1 MIDIKLDT
9 HAVRQLFPEGTEA
22 RAQLQQSVINNIVKE
37 MVLKDSQNK
46 IKQAVQQEISSASI
60 TIPDVRSEVK
70 KQVQSMFHTRGWNDM
85 SATEDMSLMMRNAA
99 QSCAKNAIDT
109 MISETIDSAIN
120 QAEGRIKLSIDSAN
134 RRIQEII
141 VNAMNKNF
149 SDQINAA
156 IAAKLAQHFPVK
168 PNAES

>member
-9 HAVRQLFPEGTEA
+9 YAVRQLFPEGTTA

-46 IKQAVQQEISSASI
+46 LKQAVQSEVNIATV
-60 TIPDVRSEVK
+60 TIPDVRAEVK
-70 KQVQSMFHTRGWNDM
+70 KQLQQMFHTRGWSDISAKEEM
-85 SATEDMSLMMRNAA
+85 SHMMRNAT
-99 QSCAKNAIDT
+99 QSCAKNAIDD
-109 MISETIDSAIN
+109 MVRQTIDDAVK
-120 QAEGRIKLSIDSAN
+120 QAEGRIKMSIESAN

-156 IAAKLAQHFPVK
+156 IAAKLAEHFPVTA
-168 PNAES
+168 NG